1 MFRVKMEENVRAASI
16 VVFIVLL
23 GGASTASAETQCRV
37 MDPTGTPLNV
47 RTSPNGKVIDTL
59 PNRMLVSIV
68 DQIFDQSHKAW
79 VFLKRGTDDE
89 PIGWVYREFIS
100 CS

>member
-1 MFRVKMEENVRAASI
+1 MEENVRAVSI
-16 VVFIVLL
+16 VMFIVLL
-23 GGASTASAETQCRV
+23 GCASTASAETQCRV

-47 RTSPNGKVIDTL
+47 RTSPNGKIIDTL

-68 DQIFDQSHKAW
+68 DQIFDENHRAW

-89 PIGWVYREFIS
+89 PIGWVDREVIG